1 MMKNGIFVLTH
12 KLNGIFASATYAK
25 RELSDAYLF
34 KSTRLNDH
42 IESVM
47 RNRIAFLYSEI

>member
-12 KLNGIFASATYAK
+12 KLNGIFALVIYA
-25 RELSDAYLF
+25 RELFDAYLF
-34 KSTRLNDH
+34 KSTRLNDY
-42 IESVM
+42 IESRM

>member
-12 KLNGIFASATYAK
+12 KLNGILDLATYA
-25 RELSDAYLF
+25 RDLYDAYLL
-34 KSTRLNDH
+34 KSTRLNDY